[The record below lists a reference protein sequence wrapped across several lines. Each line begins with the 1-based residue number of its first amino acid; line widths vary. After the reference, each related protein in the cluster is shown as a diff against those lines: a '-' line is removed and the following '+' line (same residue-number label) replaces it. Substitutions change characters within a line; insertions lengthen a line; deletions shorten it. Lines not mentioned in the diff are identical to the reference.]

1 MTFFIDFGRLLVI
14 NSKTIINLCKPF
26 SLLMCLM
33 NNKDMKKF
41 KDIKEIIVK
50 HSDELKERFRVKE
63 IGIFGSC
70 IRGEQKKQSDIDVL
84 VEFEEPV
91 SLLGVVRLENFLT
104 NLVGIKV
111 DLVPKR
117 DVRPELRERIYKEVV
132 YL

>member
-1 MTFFIDFGRLLVI
+1 MTFFSYFGKLLVI
-14 NSKTIINLCKPF
+14 NSKTIINLCMPF

-41 KDIKEIIVK
+41 KDT
-50 HSDELKERFRVKE
+50 KE

-70 IRGEQKKQSDIDVL
+70 IRGEQKKQSDTDVL

-104 NLVGIKV
+104 DLVGIKV

-117 DVRPELRERIYKEVV
+117 DVRPELKERIYKEVV

>member
-1 MTFFIDFGRLLVI
+1 MTFSIYFGRLLVI

-26 SLLMCLM
+26 GLLICLM

-41 KDIKEIIVK
+41 KDIKEIIAK
-50 HSDELKERFRVKE
+50 HSDELRERFRVKE

-104 NLVGIKV
+104 DLVGIKV

-117 DVRPELRERIYKEVV
+117 DVRPELKERIYKEVV

>member
-1 MTFFIDFGRLLVI
+1 MTFFIYLGRLLVI

-26 SLLMCLM
+26 SLLMYLM

-50 HSDELKERFRVKE
+50 HSDELRERFRVKE

-104 NLVGIKV
+104 DLVGIKV

-117 DVRPELRERIYKEVV
+117 DVRPELKERIYKEVV